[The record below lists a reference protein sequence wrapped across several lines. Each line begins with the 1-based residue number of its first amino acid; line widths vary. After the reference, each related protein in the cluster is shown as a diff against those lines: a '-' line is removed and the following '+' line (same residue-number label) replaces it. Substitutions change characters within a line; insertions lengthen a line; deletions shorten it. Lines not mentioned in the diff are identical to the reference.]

1 MIKTIKTM
9 SKQEK
14 ERYTVPRKV
23 QDVIPVR
30 RIWPD
35 GIFLVGNKFSKTY
48 KFSDIN
54 YLVASREDKE
64 SMFLT
69 YSELL
74 NSLDSGAVTKITIN
88 NRRMNQANFE
98 TSILM
103 PMQGDFR
110 DEYRGEYNQML
121 LDKATGA
128 NGIMQEKYIT
138 ISVVKKDI
146 EEARAY
152 FSRVGA
158 DLISHFAALGSK
170 CVELDA
176 TERLRILHDF
186 YRQGEESEFVFNAR
200 EMMKRGHS
208 FKDYIC
214 PDGIE
219 KKSDYLKL
227 GGKFCR
233 VLFLKDYASYIK
245 DNMVTELTDFNRNL
259 MFSIDIV
266 PVPTDEAVREVENRL
281 LGVET
286 NITNWQ
292 RRQNANNN
300 FSAVVPYDMELQRK
314 ESKEFLDDLTTRD
327 QRMMFAVMTL
337 AITADTKEQL
347 DSDTEAVLSVARKHM
362 CQLAVLKFQQLDG
375 LNTALPIGVRK
386 INAFRTLTTESL
398 AVFIPFKVQ
407 EIQDKGGIYF
417 GENAISHNLIMCNK
431 ANLLNQSAFLLGVPG
446 AGKSFSAK
454 ELIAF
459 LMLHPDYANDDILIC
474 DPEGEFGA
482 LVKALGREKA
492 TVAHLV
498 AGGKDRLNAMYMVE
512 GYGEQN
518 PIVEKSQFVMS
529 LIEQIDKRGVGPQHK
544 SIIDRCTAL
553 VYPEAEN
560 AGRVATLCDLR
571 QKLLEQPEDKAR
583 EIALSLELYTTGS
596 LDIFGR
602 ESTVDLNKPYV
613 VFDIHGLG
621 EQLKPAGSLVI
632 TDTILNRVTLNWKR
646 GKRTHVFIDEFHVMF
661 ENEQSG
667 IFFNSAWRQFRK
679 RGAYPTAITQNVEYL
694 LDSVQ
699 ASTMLSNSEFIV
711 MLNQAASD
719 RAKLAKLLNI
729 SNEQMSYVTN
739 ADAGCGLIRYSKFT
753 GAINFFH
760 DSTLAWWKQS
770 WLWSAVIQA
779 VMPTTLLGTLPIG
792 AWLYMTGTLPLSDFI
807 TCIILPI
814 GFIAPLMRVG
824 KYSEQFNMVK
834 ACLDQIRDF
843 IEKPKLKRPEK
854 NVALDETAYRFENV
868 SFAYNETEVLKNVS
882 FEIKPGT
889 VSAIVGP
896 SGSGKSTIAKLMAGF
911 WDATKGKVI
920 FGGKNIKEI
929 PFAQLMGEVSYVA
942 QDNFLF
948 DESIRENIRLGK
960 PDATDDEVVAAA
972 KAACCHEFIVKLENG
987 YDTNAGDA
995 GGKLSGGERQRI
1007 TIARA
1012 ILKNARVIILDEA
1025 TAYADPENEYLIQ
1038 NAISKLVKGKTLI
1051 VVAHRLA
1058 TIQKADQIL
1067 VVENGKIVGCGRQ
1080 EELLSECPLYQRL
1093 WSDYVSSADQ
1103 VEGGTF

>member
-1 MIKTIKTM
+1 MLKTVRTM
-9 SKQEK
+9 TKQEK
-14 ERYTVPRKV
+14 EKYRVPRKV
-23 QDVIPVR
+23 QDLIPVR
-30 RIWPD
+30 RIWKD
-35 GIFLVGNKFSKTY
+35 GIFLCGNKFSKTY
-48 KFSDIN
+48 LFTDIN

-88 NRRMNQANFE
+88 NRRLNKANFE
-98 TSILM
+98 QSILM
-103 PMQGDFR
+103 PMKGDFK
-110 DEYRGEYNQML
+110 DEYRKEYNQML

-128 NGIMQEKYIT
+128 NGIVQEKYLT
-138 ISVVKKDI
+138 VSVVKKDI

-152 FSRVGA
+152 FGRIGA
-158 DLISHFAALGSK
+158 DLASHLAALGSK
-170 CVELDA
+170 CIELDA
-176 TERLRILHDF
+176 AERLRILHDF
-186 YRQGEESEFVFNAR
+186 YRQGEEAEFTFDLSSKA
-200 EMMKRGHS
+200 KLGHD

-214 PDGIE
+214 PEAVE
-219 KKSDYLKL
+219 KNSDHLKL
-227 GGKFCR
+227 GAKYCR
-233 VLFLKDYASYIK
+233 MLFLKDYASYIK
-245 DNMVTELTDFNRNL
+245 DNMVTELTDFNRNML
-259 MFSIDIV
+259 FSIDIV
-266 PVPTDEAVREVENRL
+266 PIPTDEAVREVENRL

-327 QRMMFAVMTL
+327 QRMMFAVITIAL
-337 AITADTKEQL
+337 TADTKEQL

-375 LNTALPIGVRK
+375 LNTVLPIGTRK

-398 AVFIPFKVQ
+398 AVFMPFKVQ
-407 EIQDKGGIYF
+407 EIRDKGGIYF

-459 LMLHPDYANDDILIC
+459 LILNTQDDVLIC
-474 DPEGEFGA
+474 DPEGEFGP
-482 LVKALGREKA
+482 LVQALGREQA

-518 PIVEKSQFVMS
+518 PMVEKSQFVMS
-529 LIEQIDKRGVGPQHK
+529 LIEQIDRHGVGPQHK

-553 VYPEAEN
+553 VYPEAEQ
-560 AGRVATLCDLR
+560 AGRTATLSDLR
-571 QKLLEQPEDKAR
+571 NKLLEQPEEKAKD
-583 EIALSLELYTTGS
+583 IALSLELYTTGS

-602 ESTVDLNKPYV
+602 DSTVDLNKPYI

-719 RAKLAKLLNI
+719 REKLAKLLNI

-739 ADAGCGLIRYSKFT
+739 VDAGCGLIKY
-753 GAINFFH
+753 G
-760 DSTLAWWKQS
+760 
-770 WLWSAVIQA
+770 SALVPF
-779 VMPTTLLGTLPIG
+779 VNRFPRNTKLYDLMTT
-792 AWLYMTGTLPLSDFI
+792 
-807 TCIILPI
+807 
-814 GFIAPLMRVG
+814 
-824 KYSEQFNMVK
+824 
-834 ACLDQIRDF
+834 
-843 IEKPKLKRPEK
+843 
-854 NVALDETAYRFENV
+854 
-868 SFAYNETEVLKNVS
+868 
-882 FEIKPGT
+882 KPGEG
-889 VSAIVGP
+889 V
-896 SGSGKSTIAKLMAGF
+896 
-911 WDATKGKVI
+911 
-920 FGGKNIKEI
+920 FGGKKE
-929 PFAQLMGEVSYVA
+929 ETV
-942 QDNFLF
+942 
-948 DESIRENIRLGK
+948 
-960 PDATDDEVVAAA
+960 
-972 KAACCHEFIVKLENG
+972 
-987 YDTNAGDA
+987 
-995 GGKLSGGERQRI
+995 
-1007 TIARA
+1007 
-1012 ILKNARVIILDEA
+1012 
-1025 TAYADPENEYLIQ
+1025 
-1038 NAISKLVKGKTLI
+1038 
-1051 VVAHRLA
+1051 
-1058 TIQKADQIL
+1058 
-1067 VVENGKIVGCGRQ
+1067 
-1080 EELLSECPLYQRL
+1080 
-1093 WSDYVSSADQ
+1093 
-1103 VEGGTF
+1103 

>member
-110 DEYRGEYNQML
+110 DEYRKEYNQML

-138 ISVVKKDI
+138 ISVVKKDV

-152 FSRVGA
+152 FARVGA
-158 DLISHFAALGSK
+158 DLVSHFAALGSK

-186 YRQGEESEFVFNAR
+186 YRQGEEAEFRFNVR
-200 EMMKRGHS
+200 EMMKRGHD
-208 FKDYIC
+208 FRDYIC

-219 KKSDYLKL
+219 KHSDYLKL
-227 GGKFCR
+227 GEKYCR

-245 DNMVTELTDFNRNL
+245 DNMVTELTDFNRNMML
-259 MFSIDIV
+259 SIDIV

-327 QRMMFAVMTL
+327 QRMMFAVITL
-337 AITADTKEQL
+337 AISADTKERL
-347 DSDTEAVLSVARKHM
+347 DSDTEAILSVARKHM
-362 CQLAVLKFQQLDG
+362 CQLATLKFQQLDG
-375 LNTALPIGVRK
+375 LNTALPIGARK

-407 EIQDKGGIYF
+407 EIQDRGGIYF

-474 DPEGEFGA
+474 DPENEFGA
-482 LVKALGREKA
+482 LCQALGRDMA
-492 TVAHLV
+492 SVIHMA

-518 PIVEKSQFVMS
+518 PIVEKSQFIMS
-529 LIEQIDKRGVGPQHK
+529 LIEQIDKTGVGPQHK

-553 VYPEAEN
+553 VYQDAERTGN
-560 AGRVATLCDLR
+560 IATLCDLR
-571 QKLLEQPEDKAR
+571 EKLLEQPEEKAKD
-583 EIALSLELYTTGS
+583 IALSLELFTTGS

-602 ESTVDLNKPYV
+602 ESTVDLDKRVV
-613 VFDIHGLG
+613 VFDIRGLG
-621 EQLKPAGSLVI
+621 QQLKPTGLLVI

-646 GKRTHVFIDEFHVMF
+646 GKRTHVFLDEFHVVF

-667 IFFNSAWRQFRK
+667 VFFNSAWRQFRK

-719 RAKLAKLLNI
+719 REKLAKLLNI
-729 SNEQMSYVTN
+729 SKEQMSYVTN
-739 ADAGCGLIRYSKFT
+739 ADAGCGLIRYGSALVPF
-753 GAINFFH
+753 INRFPR
-760 DSTLAWWKQS
+760 DTKLYE
-770 WLWSAVIQA
+770 L
-779 VMPTTLLGTLPIG
+779 MTT
-792 AWLYMTGTLPLSDFI
+792 
-807 TCIILPI
+807 
-814 GFIAPLMRVG
+814 
-824 KYSEQFNMVK
+824 
-834 ACLDQIRDF
+834 
-843 IEKPKLKRPEK
+843 
-854 NVALDETAYRFENV
+854 
-868 SFAYNETEVLKNVS
+868 
-882 FEIKPGT
+882 KPGEG
-889 VSAIVGP
+889 V
-896 SGSGKSTIAKLMAGF
+896 
-911 WDATKGKVI
+911 
-920 FGGKNIKEI
+920 FGGEKE
-929 PFAQLMGEVSYVA
+929 AM
-942 QDNFLF
+942 
-948 DESIRENIRLGK
+948 
-960 PDATDDEVVAAA
+960 
-972 KAACCHEFIVKLENG
+972 
-987 YDTNAGDA
+987 
-995 GGKLSGGERQRI
+995 
-1007 TIARA
+1007 
-1012 ILKNARVIILDEA
+1012 
-1025 TAYADPENEYLIQ
+1025 
-1038 NAISKLVKGKTLI
+1038 
-1051 VVAHRLA
+1051 
-1058 TIQKADQIL
+1058 
-1067 VVENGKIVGCGRQ
+1067 
-1080 EELLSECPLYQRL
+1080 
-1093 WSDYVSSADQ
+1093 
-1103 VEGGTF
+1103 

>member
-88 NRRMNQANFE
+88 NRRMNKANFE

-110 DEYRGEYNQML
+110 DEYRKEYNQML

-128 NGIMQEKYIT
+128 NGITQEKYIT

-152 FSRVGA
+152 F
-158 DLISHFAALGSK
+158 
-170 CVELDA
+170 
-176 TERLRILHDF
+176 
-186 YRQGEESEFVFNAR
+186 AR
-200 EMMKRGHS
+200 EKN
-208 FKDYIC
+208 
-214 PDGIE
+214 
-219 KKSDYLKL
+219 SDYLKL
-227 GGKFCR
+227 GDKFCR

-375 LNTALPIGVRK
+375 LNTALPIGARK

-553 VYPEAEN
+553 VYPEAEKI
-560 AGRVATLCDLR
+560 GRVATLCDLR
-571 QKLLEQPEDKAR
+571 NKLLEQPEDKAK

-739 ADAGCGLIRYSKFT
+739 ADAGCGLIRYGSALVPF
-753 GAINFFH
+753 INRFPR
-760 DSTLAWWKQS
+760 DTKLYA
-770 WLWSAVIQA
+770 L
-779 VMPTTLLGTLPIG
+779 MTT
-792 AWLYMTGTLPLSDFI
+792 
-807 TCIILPI
+807 
-814 GFIAPLMRVG
+814 
-824 KYSEQFNMVK
+824 
-834 ACLDQIRDF
+834 
-843 IEKPKLKRPEK
+843 
-854 NVALDETAYRFENV
+854 
-868 SFAYNETEVLKNVS
+868 
-882 FEIKPGT
+882 KPGEG
-889 VSAIVGP
+889 V
-896 SGSGKSTIAKLMAGF
+896 
-911 WDATKGKVI
+911 
-920 FGGKNIKEI
+920 FGGE
-929 PFAQLMGEVSYVA
+929 EVPA
-942 QDNFLF
+942 
-948 DESIRENIRLGK
+948 
-960 PDATDDEVVAAA
+960 
-972 KAACCHEFIVKLENG
+972 
-987 YDTNAGDA
+987 
-995 GGKLSGGERQRI
+995 
-1007 TIARA
+1007 
-1012 ILKNARVIILDEA
+1012 
-1025 TAYADPENEYLIQ
+1025 
-1038 NAISKLVKGKTLI
+1038 
-1051 VVAHRLA
+1051 
-1058 TIQKADQIL
+1058 
-1067 VVENGKIVGCGRQ
+1067 
-1080 EELLSECPLYQRL
+1080 
-1093 WSDYVSSADQ
+1093 
-1103 VEGGTF
+1103 